1 MPHARC
7 LIWRKSIKIRR
18 ADDRGAYKLKQIGYV
33 TEVLDDTI
41 KVRVD
46 RESSC
51 GGNCVSCKGCPAS
64 AVIVE
69 CKTNGDIEKG
79 DRVKIVLPNRKFFK
93 NIFLGYGLS
102 IILMVAGAVLGYVIF
117 QSEGASVLGTALG
130 LALGLIMQRLI
141 FRGRSDELI
150 ATKCE

>member
-1 MPHARC
+1 ME
-7 LIWRKSIKIRR
+7 
-18 ADDRGAYKLKQIGYV
+18 QIGYV
-33 TEVLDDTI
+33 TEALGDTI

-69 CKTNGDIEKG
+69 CRTNDNIEKG
-79 DRVKIVLPNRKFFK
+79 DRVKIVLPDRKFFK
-93 NIFLGYGLS
+93 NVFLGYGLP
-102 IILMVAGAVLGYVIF
+102 IILMVMGAVLGYIILH
-117 QSEGASVLGTALG
+117 SEGASVLGTVLG

-141 FRGRSDELI
+141 FKGKSDELI
-150 ATKCE
+150 ATKCD